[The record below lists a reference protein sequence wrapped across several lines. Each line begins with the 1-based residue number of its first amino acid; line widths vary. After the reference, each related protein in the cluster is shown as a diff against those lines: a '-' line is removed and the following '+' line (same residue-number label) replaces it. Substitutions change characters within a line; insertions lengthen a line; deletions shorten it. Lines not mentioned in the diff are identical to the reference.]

1 MSDSRT
7 WAQKALDE
15 PGAFCRPEAR
25 GAQKNGRTRRPR
37 AQGSTQKA
45 PGDRA
50 WYNLSSN
57 IKYIA
62 LSYNLEYKTSQSP
75 C

>member
-25 GAQKNGRTRRPR
+25 GAQKTEGPGVQGLRDLPR
-37 AQGSTQKA
+37 KLPGTA
-45 PGDRA
+45 PGT
-50 WYNLSSN
+50 
-57 IKYIA
+57 I
-62 LSYNLEYKTSQSP
+62 
-75 C
+75 